1 MYKLKIVLFISLM
14 MLCSSLF
21 YSEEI
26 FEFDFYNDINLKKT
40 DVEKFLESSSSS
52 NFNLITFDELEA
64 LNKYDA
70 IQVYNIVKNKG
81 LNITKRTWSGDINY
95 IYKEDNQIEINEMK
109 LTKILIYME
118 TYGDIYPGFCV
129 YVNLDNIYNLSH
141 SFINNKSIKP
151 IFDENGKMY
160 FLIKDF
166 KDFQIY
172 PAPSFDITNGGLY
185 DYYYTR
191 LFINYIDEG
200 SKQVRFYDI
209 YSGKGGT
216 VLQLPP
222 LYKPELY
229 WGYDTKEL
237 ETLDHLGLVPVKT
250 ENKVN
255 EEGFVYRQV
264 IEGRNWEGHVYKR
277 DTVYLVDYNFDGT
290 RKKGIYK
297 LMGDTFE
304 FFPDL

>member
-1 MYKLKIVLFISLM
+1 MCVFVLN
-14 MLCSSLF
+14 
-21 YSEEI
+21 SEEI
-26 FEFDFYNDINLKKT
+26 CGIDFSEEIYLNRKEIQSYYENKRIEDFQYL
-40 DVEKFLESSSSS
+40 S
-52 NFNLITFDELEA
+52 FDELESF
-64 LNKYDA
+64 NKYD
-70 IQVYNIVKNKG
+70 ILQVYQIINDKTCKYQRLKAEEY
-81 LNITKRTWSGDINY
+81 LNF
-95 IYKEDNQIEINEMK
+95 IYKSENTIEKNGMI
-109 LTKILIYME
+109 LTKVLVYKDFHN
-118 TYGDIYPGFCV
+118 DIYPGICV
-129 YVNLDNIYNLSH
+129 YMNFEKEYGVRH
-141 SFINNKSIKP
+141 VFINNKSVRP
-151 IFDENGKMY
+151 VFDCDGNMFYMVIDSNRIRLFEVSS
-160 FLIKDF
+160 I
-166 KDFQIY
+166 
-172 PAPSFDITNGGLY
+172 DITNGGLY

>member
-1 MYKLKIVLFISLM
+1 MYKLKIVIFISLM

-26 FEFDFYNDINLKKT
+26 FEFDFYNDVNLKKT

-81 LNITKRTWSGDINY
+81 LKITKRTWSGDINY
-95 IYKEDNQIEINEMK
+95 IYKEDNQIEVNEMK

-200 SKQVRFYDI
+200 SKQVKFYDI

>member
-1 MYKLKIVLFISLM
+1 MCVFVLN
-14 MLCSSLF
+14 
-21 YSEEI
+21 SEEI
-26 FEFDFYNDINLKKT
+26 CGIDFSEEIYLNRKEIQSYYENKRIEDFQYL
-40 DVEKFLESSSSS
+40 S
-52 NFNLITFDELEA
+52 FDELESF
-64 LNKYDA
+64 NKYD
-70 IQVYNIVKNKG
+70 ILQVYQIINDKTCKYQRLKAEEY
-81 LNITKRTWSGDINY
+81 LNF
-95 IYKEDNQIEINEMK
+95 IYKSENTIEKNGMI
-109 LTKILIYME
+109 LTKVLVYKDFHN
-118 TYGDIYPGFCV
+118 DIYPGICV
-129 YVNLDNIYNLSH
+129 YMNFEKEYGVRH
-141 SFINNKSIKP
+141 VFINNKSVRP
-151 IFDENGKMY
+151 VFDCDGNMFYMVIDSNRIRLFEV
-160 FLIKDF
+160 
-166 KDFQIY
+166 
-172 PAPSFDITNGGLY
+172 PSIDITNGGLY